1 MDMSVMALVRR
12 TFPFI
17 VARLVIYG
25 LFLAA
30 ELVFLAIMT
39 GIGFLIFNMFGE
51 SGGAFFAVILLSFIV
66 VYSGLRF
73 LERYV
78 LYLVKMSHV
87 AVITELLRT
96 GEIPHSK
103 NMVSYGKQ
111 QVTDSFGAS
120 NVAFLVDSMVHGAV
134 KQIQRWIMRAGNLFS
149 FIPGSKN
156 IIGILNMIMSMSLN
170 YIDEAVMSY
179 VFVRK
184 SKGHEETVWKSA
196 ADGVTMYAQ
205 SWKSILKSATAA
217 VAFIYIFSILVF
229 IGFVVPFVFIANL
242 IAADTPG
249 LGTFLGFI
257 AVVFAAIFT
266 TILKRVLFDPIITI
280 MMIRSYQM
288 SIRNLEP
295 AVDLQQKLVSVSPRF
310 QRLFTKAEEEEKNPT
325 PIPTEEMVTRG

>member
-30 ELVFLAIMT
+30 ALVFLAIMT

-51 SGGAFFAVILLSFIV
+51 SGGAFFAVILLSFLV

-78 LYLVKMSHV
+78 LYLVKMGHV

-96 GEIPHSK
+96 GEIPHGK

-134 KQIQRWIMRAGNLFS
+134 KQIQRWVMRAGNMFS
-149 FIPGSKN
+149 FIP
-156 IIGILNMIMSMSLN
+156 
-170 YIDEAVMSY
+170 D
-179 VFVRK
+179 RK
-184 SKGHEETVWKSA
+184 S
-196 ADGVTMYAQ
+196 
-205 SWKSILKSATAA
+205 
-217 VAFIYIFSILVF
+217 
-229 IGFVVPFVFIANL
+229 VV
-242 IAADTPG
+242 
-249 LGTFLGFI
+249 
-257 AVVFAAIFT
+257 
-266 TILKRVLFDPIITI
+266 
-280 MMIRSYQM
+280 
-288 SIRNLEP
+288 
-295 AVDLQQKLVSVSPRF
+295 
-310 QRLFTKAEEEEKNPT
+310 
-325 PIPTEEMVTRG
+325 